1 MVKKE
6 VQVTLKK
13 EIQMGQNDRV
23 NTNKILNTLSKNKE
37 LFLELKKQAVL
48 NLKFRLPAF
57 NEHNPMSKRLLDTQ
71 IIDLFNQKFKQEV
84 I

>member
-1 MVKKE
+1 MSCKKAYQLSDKTSTIE
-6 VQVTLKK
+6 MNETN
-13 EIQMGQNDRV
+13 ENDK
-23 NTNKILNTLSKNKE
+23 NDKNKE